1 MNYTSI
7 EQSKHLLELGLNLE
21 TADMYYQAVLPRFS
35 DKFHRVPEVGEP
47 LHALEWYNKG
57 YTKSGKKPLSLDEYC
72 IPCWSVGALLDVL
85 DYPKFYK
92 DNTSGKDLWHCC
104 CNINEREIIK
114 ASFAETEIDA
124 VVELVTHLLE
134 FGILKNKRNDESR

>member
-1 MNYTSI
+1 MQRYYTTV
-7 EQSKHLLELGLNLE
+7 EQSKKLLKLGLDVKTHDMFYEQEIGRNTDMPYYAVKVGSSIAIEQNL
-21 TADMYYQAVLPRFS
+21 FS
-35 DKFHRVPEVGEP
+35 YRNELV
-47 LHALEWYNKG
+47 
-57 YTKSGKKPLSLDEYC
+57 